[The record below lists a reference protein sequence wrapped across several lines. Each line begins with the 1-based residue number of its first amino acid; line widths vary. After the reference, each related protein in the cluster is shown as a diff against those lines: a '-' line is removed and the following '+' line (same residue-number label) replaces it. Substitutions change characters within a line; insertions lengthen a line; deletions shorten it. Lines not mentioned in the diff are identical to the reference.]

1 MTSSDQFE
9 DFNLDQIDA
18 LPVETGITRCW
29 RQMRTSGE
37 SHDGRT
43 YFNISSVSGLS
54 LKLLHGL
61 NRIGQFEIATIC
73 GISAFI
79 TM

>member
-1 MTSSDQFE
+1 MRPGVAFE
-9 DFNLDQIDA
+9 RARARL
-18 LPVETGITRCW
+18 LR
-29 RQMRTSGE
+29 
-37 SHDGRT
+37 
-43 YFNISSVSGLS
+43 YFKISTVSGLS

-73 GISAFI
+73 GISAVI